1 MNKDLDYIVK
11 LERAIKQKYGSDAI
25 ENPASHWDE
34 EKEKEYLQQLKEY
47 SAKRD
52 LINDKTSK
60 VDAGGFLVNK
70 KLLNKDNRINCPVC
84 KKRTKTVRDDIYMNK
99 FDCCEQCYIEHVE
112 DREDRWL
119 QGWRP
124 NNVTEEL

>member
-1 MNKDLDYIVK
+1 MNKDLEYIVK

-25 ENPASHWDE
+25 QNPASYWDE
-34 EKEKEYLQQLKEY
+34 KKEKEYLQQLKEY

-52 LINDKTSK
+52 LIDDKTSK

-70 KLLNKDNRINCPVC
+70 TLLNKDNKINCPVC
-84 KKRTKTVRDDIYMNK
+84 KKRIKTVRDDIYMNK
-99 FDCCEQCYIEHVE
+99 FECCEQCYIEHVE

>member
-1 MNKDLDYIVK
+1 MKKDLDYIAK

-25 ENPASHWDE
+25 QNPASYWDE

-47 SAKRD
+47 SVKRD
-52 LINDKTSK
+52 SIDDKIAK

-70 KLLNKDNRINCPVC
+70 KLLSKDNKINCPVC

-99 FDCCEQCYIEHVE
+99 FECCEQCYIVHVE

>member
-1 MNKDLDYIVK
+1 MNKDLEYIVK

-25 ENPASHWDE
+25 QNPASYWDE

-52 LINDKTSK
+52 LIDDKTSK

-70 KLLNKDNRINCPVC
+70 KLLNKDNKINCPVC

-99 FDCCEQCYIEHVE
+99 FECCEQCYIEHVE

>member
-1 MNKDLDYIVK
+1 MKKDLDYIAK

-25 ENPASHWDE
+25 QNPASYWDE

-47 SAKRD
+47 SVKRD
-52 LINDKTSK
+52 SIDDKIAK

-70 KLLNKDNRINCPVC
+70 KLLNKDNKINCPVC

>member
-1 MNKDLDYIVK
+1 MKKDLDYIVK
-11 LERAIKQKYGSDAI
+11 LEKAIKQKYGSDAI
-25 ENPASHWDE
+25 QNPASYWDE

-52 LINDKTSK
+52 VIDDKSSK

-70 KLLNKDNRINCPVC
+70 KLLNKDNKINCPVC

-99 FDCCEQCYIEHVE
+99 FECCEQCYIEYVE

>member
-1 MNKDLDYIVK
+1 MKKDLDYIVK
-11 LERAIKQKYGSDAI
+11 LEKAIKQKYGSDAI
-25 ENPASHWDE
+25 QNPASYWDE

-52 LINDKTSK
+52 VIDDKSSK

-70 KLLNKDNRINCPVC
+70 KLLNKDNKINCPVC

-99 FDCCEQCYIEHVE
+99 FECCEQCYIVHVE

>member
-1 MNKDLDYIVK
+1 MKKDLDYIAK

-25 ENPASHWDE
+25 QNPASYWDE

-47 SAKRD
+47 SVKRD
-52 LINDKTSK
+52 SIDDKIAK

-70 KLLNKDNRINCPVC
+70 KLLNKDNKINCPVC

-99 FDCCEQCYIEHVE
+99 FECCEQCYIEHVE